1 MACINGVLGP
11 CVAQLQR
18 NTSSTAVRACV
29 DLAEAAEMRAG
40 LFYHGT
46 AYHTPIIIAV
56 ATTAIMI
63 IVSVLAAVLLI
74 RPTFGKDPSAA
85 EYVPGTYPRR
95 PRTAPRRAAL

>member
-1 MACINGVLGP
+1 MNDTYHP
-11 CVAQLQR
+11 CATER
-18 NTSSTAVRACV
+18 
-29 DLAEAAEMRAG
+29 
-40 LFYHGT
+40 LFYHDT